1 MNINYLLSILDL
13 YLMKEK
19 NGSLIIEVDNIE
31 NLVKVEFCYSFD
43 AYNKTFVKINKEVF
57 FANISYFLKK
67 VQGNLFVEKESFNNQ
82 VYEIEFDKERKLS
95 FKKFAKDEME
105 LIRNNLTNIKNEFK
119 FEVEE
124 VSYDQ
129 KYNLNSNIPRLSL
142 SMGFTSYLTLFLT
155 STWFFAV
162 LMLSLFT
169 FKLFIS

>member
-57 FANISYFLKK
+57 FNNISYFLKK
-67 VQGNLFVEKESFNNQ
+67 VQGNLIVEKESFNNQ
-82 VYEIEFDKERKLS
+82 VYEIEFIKQRKLS
-95 FKKFAKDEME
+95 FKKFTKDEME

-124 VSYDQ
+124 VTYDQ
-129 KYNLNSNIPRLSL
+129 KYNLNSKTPRLSL

-155 STWFFAV
+155 SSWFLAI
-162 LMLSLFT
+162 LMLALFT